1 MTKMKYKHIFTYWI
15 RIQLCWENE
24 NRMTLVI
31 FEFKLENVLDS
42 RCFKQIWELINNLR
56 KKAPYLFTTNLFSSL
71 NKATVLIIIM
81 KNAFSLVTWTDTESN
96 LEDVAYM
103 INFVNLSQVSA
114 QWLILE
120 FLYPMQEFRTQ
131 P

>member
-24 NRMTLVI
+24 NRMTLLI

-42 RCFKQIWELINNLR
+42 MARCFKQIWELINNLR

-71 NKATVLIIIM
+71 NTSNSFDYNHEKFFSSGHMNRYWEQPWGCGLHDKFCELKSSFSPMTHSRVFAS
-81 KNAFSLVTWTDTESN
+81 NAR
-96 LEDVAYM
+96 
-103 INFVNLSQVSA
+103 I
-114 QWLILE
+114 
-120 FLYPMQEFRTQ
+120 
-131 P
+131 